1 VKEID
6 PTSIFLIYIRTSFAS
21 GMERLTAELENWAA
35 ERSVR
40 NMLQYYRKA
49 LNRLK
54 RGEFMVDSVPQG
66 TRKSLVEYG
75 IIRKFGNKFEL
86 TELGA
91 KLL

>member
-1 VKEID
+1 
-6 PTSIFLIYIRTSFAS
+6 
-21 GMERLTAELENWAA
+21 MERLTAELEDWAA

-54 RGEFMVDSVPQG
+54 RGKFTVDSVPLG
-66 TRKSLVEYG
+66 TRRRLVEYG
-75 IIRKFGNKFEL
+75 VIRKFGNKFEL

>member
-1 VKEID
+1 
-6 PTSIFLIYIRTSFAS
+6 
-21 GMERLTAELENWAA
+21 MERLTAELENWAA

-66 TRKSLVEYG
+66 TRKRLVEYG